1 MNDVDPGS
9 THRRLIEWTGER
21 CVPWTGDLQV
31 VYEHYHRYLL
41 ARPLTSGRQVL
52 DLASGEGYGSALL
65 AVDAGR
71 VVGLEIDPASV
82 EHSRRTYQAPG
93 LEFVEGSMLDLSAFS
108 DGSFDVVTCFEA
120 LEHVVEHDELLA
132 GVRRVLAPD
141 GVFVT
146 STPDRLRY
154 TEDLHQHNPHHLREL
169 SRDEFVELLGGVFAH
184 VKVWGQAVAVGSL
197 VQEVDATSGP
207 TQVLP
212 LAQVGEDWALQ
223 DGYPPTYFIAAASD
237 REIPPM
243 PAQSVLVDVDLTLVR
258 ATARELAERT
268 AELAER
274 TAELDGARADV
285 KNLKGAL
292 DSLRADHDELATH
305 LGIVD
310 ERDARAR
317 ERLGVLERERDEA
330 LAQVVEAHAITGETA
345 SRLAAARREL
355 DMIASSRLHRGA
367 TAIGRVFGRVRG

>member
-65 AVDAGR
+65 AAGAGR
-71 VVGLEIDPASV
+71 VVGLEIDPAAV

-154 TEDLHQHNPHHLREL
+154 TEDLHQHNPHHVREL
-169 SRDEFVELLGGVFAH
+169 SRDEFVGLLGGVFAH

-197 VQEVDATSGP
+197 VQDVDATSGP

-268 AELAER
+268 AEFAER

-310 ERDARAR
+310 ERNARAL
-317 ERLGVLERERDEA
+317 ERLGELERERDAA
-330 LAQVVEAHAITGETA
+330 LAQVVEAHATTGETA
-345 SRLAAARREL
+345 GRLAAAQREL

-367 TAIGRVFGRVRG
+367 TAIGRAFGRVRG